1 LPTTPPMNSGSS
13 VRLGRVRLRVPDRRL
28 VIGTLVLADALLVLL
43 YLLSQRIF
51 VGRHPALAH
60 MFDLDGE
67 GNAAAWFASSQLL
80 LVAALSLLCALQV
93 DDRALRHFYYL
104 LGAAFVF
111 FSADEAAMIHEP
123 LTFFL
128 RAYSVTT
135 PLPGPDHV
143 TWMFPYVAVMV
154 VLFILMR
161 KGLVPFLRFSTGR
174 LAFLVGAALFV
185 LGGMVVEVVG
195 YYILVHFAIDYYGR
209 GGTLQVV
216 LEESCELLGVTLMAC
231 GLLTRLYGFEPT
243 QAGTSPAPRSPAA

>member
-1 LPTTPPMNSGSS
+1 
-13 VRLGRVRLRVPDRRL
+13 VHLRVPTKRL
-28 VIGTLVLADALLVLL
+28 VLGTLLLADGLLVLL

-93 DDRALRHFYYL
+93 EDRALRHFYAL

-128 RAYSVTT
+128 REHSVTA

-143 TWMFPYVAVMV
+143 TWMFPYLAVMIA
-154 VLFILMR
+154 LFVLMR
-161 KGLVPFLRFSTGR
+161 KGLVRFLRSSTGR
-174 LAFLVGAALFV
+174 TAFLAGAALFIV
-185 LGGMVVEVVG
+185 GGMAIEVVG
-195 YYILVHFAIDYYGR
+195 YYVLVHFAIDYYGR
-209 GGTLQVV
+209 GGTLQVT
-216 LEESCELLGVTLMAC
+216 LEESCELLGVTLMAY
-231 GLLTRLYGFEPT
+231 GLLTRLYGFEPSRAQT
-243 QAGTSPAPRSPAA
+243 PPPHDEERRPDPAGESVKEAG